1 MDPAALKY
9 AASHEWIH
17 LDGDIATIGISDF
30 AVHQLTDLVFIELP
44 EVGRT
49 LEPGDDFGVVES
61 VKAVSDLYAPVAGE
75 VTEVN
80 SSLEE
85 DLDPLT
91 DDPFG
96 AGWIIRLK
104 VTDAAGLE
112 TLMDQAAYKAH
123 CAAEEH

>member
-1 MDPAALKY
+1 MDPASLNY
-9 AASHEWIH
+9 APSHEWIH
-17 LDGDIATIGISDF
+17 VDGDIATIGISEF

-80 SSLEE
+80 SSLE
-85 DLDPLT
+85 DNLDPLT

-96 AGWIIRLK
+96 AGWIIKLK
-104 VTDAAGLE
+104 VTDASGLDQ
-112 TLMDQAAYKAH
+112 LMDQAAYQAH